1 VHPVRSHDGEP
12 LPSPPTPAWR
22 ALPPHATGRCG
33 MKADIAQQ
41 IADETRKRLVER
53 DRYPVIM
60 QAVALDAIVSDLADQ
75 IRAALHTED
84 A

>member
-1 VHPVRSHDGEP
+1 
-12 LPSPPTPAWR
+12 
-22 ALPPHATGRCG
+22 

-75 IRAALHTED
+75 IRAALPPRGTEG
-84 A
+84 